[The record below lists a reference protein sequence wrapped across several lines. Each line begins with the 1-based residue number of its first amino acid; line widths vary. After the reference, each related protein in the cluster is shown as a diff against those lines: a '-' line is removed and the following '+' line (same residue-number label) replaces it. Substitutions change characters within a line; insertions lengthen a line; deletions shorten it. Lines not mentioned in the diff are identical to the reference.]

1 MRFKSSRIS
10 LSAIWMSYPLTVL
23 GTPLKM
29 RSPLFNE
36 WGGHVHSQL
45 SGDVPGAA
53 LGVALSP
60 YLAGVYYFAVLALI
74 TVTMLTF
81 WHLAKQRDLLTR
93 IIALAIGVV
102 LVIAFWRVLTA
113 TIGSFRWLFYLL
125 AAGELMLAVGIFLGL
140 ITPLITEET
149 I

>member
-1 MRFKSSRIS
+1 MRLKISRIS

-29 RSPLFNE
+29 SSPLFNE
-36 WGGHVHSQL
+36 WGKHVHSQL
-45 SGDVPGAA
+45 GDVPGAA
-53 LGVALSP
+53 VAVSLSP
-60 YLAGVYYFAVLALI
+60 YLAGVYYFVISALI
-74 TVTMLTF
+74 TAGMLTF
-81 WHLAKQRDLLTR
+81 WRLAKRRDVLTQ

-113 TIGSFRWLFYLL
+113 TIGSFRWLFYIL
-125 AAGELMLAVGIFLGL
+125 ATGELMLAVGIFLGL
-140 ITPLITEET
+140 ITPLITEEA